1 MKIKKSFDDRMNEG
15 GFFYYLVAVLGGFG
29 FYVFIWLVMILGT
42 IAGF

>member
-1 MKIKKSFDDRMNEG
+1 MRRRKTFDERMNEG

-29 FYVFIWLVMILGT
+29 FYAFIWLVMILGT